1 VPKKSEFS
9 KNLKGNFV
17 GRNEENEQVQNN
29 KSDDLDKVNVN
40 TAKTTKVLNSPK
52 EKI

>member
-9 KNLKGNFV
+9 KTLKGNFV
-17 GRNEENEQVQNN
+17 GRNGENEQVQNN